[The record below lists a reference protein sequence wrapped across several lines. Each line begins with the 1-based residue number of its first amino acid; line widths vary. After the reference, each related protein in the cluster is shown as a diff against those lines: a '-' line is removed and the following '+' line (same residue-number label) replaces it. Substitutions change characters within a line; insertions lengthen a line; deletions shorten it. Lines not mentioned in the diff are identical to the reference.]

1 MDVEVKILR
10 LPDVL
15 ARVPVS
21 KAKLYRMMSKGAFPR
36 PVHLGGVAVWSRE
49 AVDDWCARTA
59 AQGQC

>member
-10 LPDVL
+10 MRDVL

-36 PVHLGGVAVWSRE
+36 PVRLDGVAVWR
-49 AVDDWCARTA
+49 ADDVEEWLKSL
-59 AQGQC
+59 